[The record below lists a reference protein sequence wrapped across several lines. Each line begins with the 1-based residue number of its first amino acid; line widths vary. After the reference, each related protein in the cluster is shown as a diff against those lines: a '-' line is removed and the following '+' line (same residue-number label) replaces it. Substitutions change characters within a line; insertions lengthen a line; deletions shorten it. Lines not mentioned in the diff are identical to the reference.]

1 MTNDN
6 NGNTGFSKLSRK
18 NLFSNFK
25 AQLPK
30 THASLNEFLFYK
42 CVDAVKGLDVDKAN
56 QEAAAEHRT
65 YKGTNQPV
73 RFEKV
78 SWGYAQA
85 KREAV
90 RRRIIALAKFARD
103 KSTPTNK
110 RRLPIDDTVENIEK
124 MSATEMISKVSP
136 RTMAHV
142 LENVFAEEMRVLGNT
157 PFTGT
162 TTSFVSGT
170 YQNTFTNTVQFVV
183 LDNGPDVCES
193 VIDALANGRFVMI
206 LENTF
211 KGLNK
216 ESNKGDAAFQ
226 IYGYTQGLAA
236 SAIENDKYSEDTN
249 GGWLVTLQET
259 KASKSGMFLYKSDY
273 ATTKKM
279 FETLTDKAV

>member
-1 MTNDN
+1 MAT
-6 NGNTGFSKLSRK
+6 SVC
-18 NLFSNFK
+18 
-25 AQLPK
+25 
-30 THASLNEFLFYK
+30 EFL
-42 CVDAVKGLDVDKAN
+42 L
-56 QEAAAEHRT
+56 
-65 YKGTNQPV
+65 
-73 RFEKV
+73 
-78 SWGYAQA
+78 
-85 KREAV
+85 
-90 RRRIIALAKFARD
+90 ARD
-103 KSTPTNK
+103 IAASCSDPVVPGFEQEGIIMNRDEIDFGAITFDTTRSNVISQIAMLAGK
-110 RRLPIDDTVENIEK
+110 R
-124 MSATEMISKVSP
+124 AYKV
-136 RTMAHV
+136 
-142 LENVFAEEMRVLGNT
+142 RVLGNT

-273 ATTKKM
+273 ATTKRM

>member
-1 MTNDN
+1 MAT
-6 NGNTGFSKLSRK
+6 SVC
-18 NLFSNFK
+18 
-25 AQLPK
+25 
-30 THASLNEFLFYK
+30 EFL
-42 CVDAVKGLDVDKAN
+42 L
-56 QEAAAEHRT
+56 
-65 YKGTNQPV
+65 
-73 RFEKV
+73 
-78 SWGYAQA
+78 
-85 KREAV
+85 
-90 RRRIIALAKFARD
+90 ARD
-103 KSTPTNK
+103 IAASCSDPVVPGFEQEGIIMNRDEIDFGAITFDTTRSNVISQIAMLAGK
-110 RRLPIDDTVENIEK
+110 R
-124 MSATEMISKVSP
+124 AYKV
-136 RTMAHV
+136 
-142 LENVFAEEMRVLGNT
+142 RVLGNT

-170 YQNTFTNTVQFVV
+170 YQNTFTNTVQFIV

>member
-1 MTNDN
+1 MAT
-6 NGNTGFSKLSRK
+6 SVC
-18 NLFSNFK
+18 
-25 AQLPK
+25 
-30 THASLNEFLFYK
+30 EFL
-42 CVDAVKGLDVDKAN
+42 L
-56 QEAAAEHRT
+56 
-65 YKGTNQPV
+65 
-73 RFEKV
+73 
-78 SWGYAQA
+78 
-85 KREAV
+85 
-90 RRRIIALAKFARD
+90 ARD
-103 KSTPTNK
+103 IAASCSDPVVPGFEQEGIIMNRDEIDFGAITFDTTRSNVISQIAMLAGK
-110 RRLPIDDTVENIEK
+110 R
-124 MSATEMISKVSP
+124 AYKV
-136 RTMAHV
+136 
-142 LENVFAEEMRVLGNT
+142 RVLGST

-170 YQNTFTNTVQFVV
+170 YQNTFTNTVQFIV

-279 FETLTDKAV
+279 FETLTDNAV

>member
-1 MTNDN
+1 MAT
-6 NGNTGFSKLSRK
+6 SVC
-18 NLFSNFK
+18 
-25 AQLPK
+25 
-30 THASLNEFLFYK
+30 EFL
-42 CVDAVKGLDVDKAN
+42 L
-56 QEAAAEHRT
+56 
-65 YKGTNQPV
+65 
-73 RFEKV
+73 
-78 SWGYAQA
+78 
-85 KREAV
+85 
-90 RRRIIALAKFARD
+90 ARD
-103 KSTPTNK
+103 IAASCSDPVVPGFEQEGIIMNRDEIDFGAITFDSSRSNVISQIAMLAGK
-110 RRLPIDDTVENIEK
+110 R
-124 MSATEMISKVSP
+124 AYKV
-136 RTMAHV
+136 
-142 LENVFAEEMRVLGNT
+142 RVLGNT

-162 TTSFVSGT
+162 STSFVSGT

-273 ATTKKM
+273 ATTKTM
-279 FETLTDKAV
+279 FESLTDKAV

>member
-1 MTNDN
+1 MAT
-6 NGNTGFSKLSRK
+6 SVC
-18 NLFSNFK
+18 
-25 AQLPK
+25 
-30 THASLNEFLFYK
+30 EFL
-42 CVDAVKGLDVDKAN
+42 L
-56 QEAAAEHRT
+56 
-65 YKGTNQPV
+65 
-73 RFEKV
+73 
-78 SWGYAQA
+78 
-85 KREAV
+85 
-90 RRRIIALAKFARD
+90 ARD
-103 KSTPTNK
+103 IAASCSDPVVPGFEQEGIIMNRDEIDFGAITFDTTRSNVISQIAMLAGK
-110 RRLPIDDTVENIEK
+110 R
-124 MSATEMISKVSP
+124 AYKV
-136 RTMAHV
+136 
-142 LENVFAEEMRVLGNT
+142 RVLGST

-162 TTSFVSGT
+162 STSFVSGT
-170 YQNTFTNTVQFVV
+170 YQNTFTNTVQFIV

>member
-1 MTNDN
+1 MAT
-6 NGNTGFSKLSRK
+6 SVC
-18 NLFSNFK
+18 
-25 AQLPK
+25 
-30 THASLNEFLFYK
+30 EFL
-42 CVDAVKGLDVDKAN
+42 
-56 QEAAAEHRT
+56 
-65 YKGTNQPV
+65 
-73 RFEKV
+73 
-78 SWGYAQA
+78 
-85 KREAV
+85 
-90 RRRIIALAKFARD
+90 LAKDIAASCSDPVVPGFEQEGIIMNRD
-103 KSTPTNK
+103 EIDFGAITFDTTRSNVISQIAMLAGK
-110 RRLPIDDTVENIEK
+110 R
-124 MSATEMISKVSP
+124 AYKV
-136 RTMAHV
+136 
-142 LENVFAEEMRVLGNT
+142 RVLGNT

>member
-1 MTNDN
+1 MAT
-6 NGNTGFSKLSRK
+6 SVC
-18 NLFSNFK
+18 
-25 AQLPK
+25 
-30 THASLNEFLFYK
+30 EFL
-42 CVDAVKGLDVDKAN
+42 L
-56 QEAAAEHRT
+56 
-65 YKGTNQPV
+65 
-73 RFEKV
+73 
-78 SWGYAQA
+78 
-85 KREAV
+85 
-90 RRRIIALAKFARD
+90 ARD
-103 KSTPTNK
+103 IAASCSDPVVPGFEQEGIIMNRDEIDFGAITFDTTRSNVISQIAMLAGK
-110 RRLPIDDTVENIEK
+110 R
-124 MSATEMISKVSP
+124 AYKV
-136 RTMAHV
+136 
-142 LENVFAEEMRVLGNT
+142 RVLGST

-170 YQNTFTNTVQFVV
+170 YQNTFTNTVQFIV

-279 FETLTDKAV
+279 FESLTDKAV

>member
-1 MTNDN
+1 MAT
-6 NGNTGFSKLSRK
+6 SVC
-18 NLFSNFK
+18 
-25 AQLPK
+25 
-30 THASLNEFLFYK
+30 EFL
-42 CVDAVKGLDVDKAN
+42 L
-56 QEAAAEHRT
+56 
-65 YKGTNQPV
+65 
-73 RFEKV
+73 
-78 SWGYAQA
+78 
-85 KREAV
+85 
-90 RRRIIALAKFARD
+90 ARD
-103 KSTPTNK
+103 IAASCSDPVVPGFEQEGIIMNRDEIDFGAITFDSSRSNVISQIAMLAGK
-110 RRLPIDDTVENIEK
+110 R
-124 MSATEMISKVSP
+124 AYKV
-136 RTMAHV
+136 
-142 LENVFAEEMRVLGNT
+142 RVLGNT

-162 TTSFVSGT
+162 STSFVSGT

-193 VIDALANGRFVMI
+193 VIDSLANGRFVMI

-273 ATTKKM
+273 ATTKTM
-279 FETLTDKAV
+279 FESLTDKAV

>member
-1 MTNDN
+1 MAT
-6 NGNTGFSKLSRK
+6 SVC
-18 NLFSNFK
+18 
-25 AQLPK
+25 
-30 THASLNEFLFYK
+30 EFL
-42 CVDAVKGLDVDKAN
+42 L
-56 QEAAAEHRT
+56 
-65 YKGTNQPV
+65 
-73 RFEKV
+73 
-78 SWGYAQA
+78 
-85 KREAV
+85 
-90 RRRIIALAKFARD
+90 ARD
-103 KSTPTNK
+103 IAASCSDPVVPGFEQEGIIMNRDEIDFGAITFDTTRSNVISQIAMLAGK
-110 RRLPIDDTVENIEK
+110 R
-124 MSATEMISKVSP
+124 AYKV
-136 RTMAHV
+136 
-142 LENVFAEEMRVLGNT
+142 RVLGNT

>member
-1 MTNDN
+1 M
-6 NGNTGFSKLSRK
+6 
-18 NLFSNFK
+18 
-25 AQLPK
+25 
-30 THASLNEFLFYK
+30 ASVCDFL
-42 CVDAVKGLDVDKAN
+42 
-56 QEAAAEHRT
+56 
-65 YKGTNQPV
+65 
-73 RFEKV
+73 
-78 SWGYAQA
+78 
-85 KREAV
+85 
-90 RRRIIALAKFARD
+90 LAKDIAASCSDPVVPGFEQEGVIMNRDEIDFGAITFDSAR
-103 KSTPTNK
+103 SNVISQIAMLAGK
-110 RRLPIDDTVENIEK
+110 R
-124 MSATEMISKVSP
+124 AYKV
-136 RTMAHV
+136 
-142 LENVFAEEMRVLGNT
+142 RVLGNT

-216 ESNKGDAAFQ
+216 ETNKGDAAFQ

-249 GGWLVTLQET
+249 GGWLVTMQET

-279 FETLTDKAV
+279 FESLTDKAV

>member
-1 MTNDN
+1 MAT
-6 NGNTGFSKLSRK
+6 SVC
-18 NLFSNFK
+18 
-25 AQLPK
+25 
-30 THASLNEFLFYK
+30 EFL
-42 CVDAVKGLDVDKAN
+42 L
-56 QEAAAEHRT
+56 
-65 YKGTNQPV
+65 
-73 RFEKV
+73 
-78 SWGYAQA
+78 
-85 KREAV
+85 
-90 RRRIIALAKFARD
+90 ARD
-103 KSTPTNK
+103 IAASCSDPVVPGFEQEGIIMNRDEIDFGAITFDTTRSNVISQIAMLAGK
-110 RRLPIDDTVENIEK
+110 R
-124 MSATEMISKVSP
+124 AYKV
-136 RTMAHV
+136 
-142 LENVFAEEMRVLGNT
+142 RVLGNT

-259 KASKSGMFLYKSDY
+259 KASKSGMFLFKTDY
-273 ATTKKM
+273 ATTKEM

>member
-1 MTNDN
+1 MAT
-6 NGNTGFSKLSRK
+6 SVC
-18 NLFSNFK
+18 
-25 AQLPK
+25 
-30 THASLNEFLFYK
+30 EFL
-42 CVDAVKGLDVDKAN
+42 L
-56 QEAAAEHRT
+56 
-65 YKGTNQPV
+65 
-73 RFEKV
+73 
-78 SWGYAQA
+78 
-85 KREAV
+85 
-90 RRRIIALAKFARD
+90 ARD
-103 KSTPTNK
+103 IAASCSDPVVPGFEQEGIIMNRDEIDFGAITFDTTRSNVISQIAMLAGK
-110 RRLPIDDTVENIEK
+110 R
-124 MSATEMISKVSP
+124 AYKV
-136 RTMAHV
+136 
-142 LENVFAEEMRVLGNT
+142 RVLGNT

-236 SAIENDKYSEDTN
+236 SAIENDKYSEETN

>member
-1 MTNDN
+1 MAT
-6 NGNTGFSKLSRK
+6 SVC
-18 NLFSNFK
+18 
-25 AQLPK
+25 
-30 THASLNEFLFYK
+30 EFL
-42 CVDAVKGLDVDKAN
+42 L
-56 QEAAAEHRT
+56 
-65 YKGTNQPV
+65 
-73 RFEKV
+73 
-78 SWGYAQA
+78 
-85 KREAV
+85 
-90 RRRIIALAKFARD
+90 ARD
-103 KSTPTNK
+103 IAASCSDPVVPGFEQEGIIMNRDEIDFGAITFDTTRSNVISQIAMLAGK
-110 RRLPIDDTVENIEK
+110 R
-124 MSATEMISKVSP
+124 AYKV
-136 RTMAHV
+136 
-142 LENVFAEEMRVLGNT
+142 RVLGNT

-279 FETLTDKAV
+279 FDTLTENAV

>member
-1 MTNDN
+1 VISQIAMLA
-6 NGNTGFSKLSRK
+6 GKR
-18 NLFSNFK
+18 
-25 AQLPK
+25 A
-30 THASLNEFLFYK
+30 YK
-42 CVDAVKGLDVDKAN
+42 V
-56 QEAAAEHRT
+56 
-65 YKGTNQPV
+65 
-73 RFEKV
+73 
-78 SWGYAQA
+78 
-85 KREAV
+85 
-90 RRRIIALAKFARD
+90 
-103 KSTPTNK
+103 
-110 RRLPIDDTVENIEK
+110 
-124 MSATEMISKVSP
+124 
-136 RTMAHV
+136 
-142 LENVFAEEMRVLGNT
+142 RVLGNT

>member
-1 MTNDN
+1 MAT
-6 NGNTGFSKLSRK
+6 SVC
-18 NLFSNFK
+18 
-25 AQLPK
+25 
-30 THASLNEFLFYK
+30 EFL
-42 CVDAVKGLDVDKAN
+42 L
-56 QEAAAEHRT
+56 
-65 YKGTNQPV
+65 
-73 RFEKV
+73 
-78 SWGYAQA
+78 
-85 KREAV
+85 
-90 RRRIIALAKFARD
+90 ARD
-103 KSTPTNK
+103 IAASCSDPVVPGFEQEGIIMNRDEIDFGAITFDTARSNVISQIAMLAGK
-110 RRLPIDDTVENIEK
+110 R
-124 MSATEMISKVSP
+124 AYKV
-136 RTMAHV
+136 
-142 LENVFAEEMRVLGNT
+142 RVLGST

-170 YQNTFTNTVQFVV
+170 YQNTFTNTVQFIV

>member
-1 MTNDN
+1 MAT
-6 NGNTGFSKLSRK
+6 SVC
-18 NLFSNFK
+18 
-25 AQLPK
+25 
-30 THASLNEFLFYK
+30 EFL
-42 CVDAVKGLDVDKAN
+42 L
-56 QEAAAEHRT
+56 
-65 YKGTNQPV
+65 
-73 RFEKV
+73 
-78 SWGYAQA
+78 
-85 KREAV
+85 
-90 RRRIIALAKFARD
+90 ARD
-103 KSTPTNK
+103 IAASCSDPVVPGFEQEGIIMNRDEIDFGAITFDTTRSNVISQIAMLAGK
-110 RRLPIDDTVENIEK
+110 R
-124 MSATEMISKVSP
+124 AYKV
-136 RTMAHV
+136 
-142 LENVFAEEMRVLGNT
+142 RVLGNT

-162 TTSFVSGT
+162 STSFVSGT

-273 ATTKKM
+273 ATTKTM
-279 FETLTDKAV
+279 FESLTDKAV

>member
-1 MTNDN
+1 MAT
-6 NGNTGFSKLSRK
+6 SVC
-18 NLFSNFK
+18 
-25 AQLPK
+25 
-30 THASLNEFLFYK
+30 EFL
-42 CVDAVKGLDVDKAN
+42 L
-56 QEAAAEHRT
+56 
-65 YKGTNQPV
+65 
-73 RFEKV
+73 
-78 SWGYAQA
+78 
-85 KREAV
+85 
-90 RRRIIALAKFARD
+90 ARD
-103 KSTPTNK
+103 IAASCSDPVVPGFEQEGIIMNRDEIDFGAITFDTTRSNVISQIAMLAGK
-110 RRLPIDDTVENIEK
+110 R
-124 MSATEMISKVSP
+124 AFKV
-136 RTMAHV
+136 
-142 LENVFAEEMRVLGNT
+142 RVLGNT

>member
-1 MTNDN
+1 MAT
-6 NGNTGFSKLSRK
+6 SVC
-18 NLFSNFK
+18 
-25 AQLPK
+25 
-30 THASLNEFLFYK
+30 EFL
-42 CVDAVKGLDVDKAN
+42 L
-56 QEAAAEHRT
+56 
-65 YKGTNQPV
+65 
-73 RFEKV
+73 
-78 SWGYAQA
+78 
-85 KREAV
+85 
-90 RRRIIALAKFARD
+90 ARD
-103 KSTPTNK
+103 IAASCSDPVVPGFEQEGIIMNRDEIDFGAITFDTTRSNVISQIAMLAGK
-110 RRLPIDDTVENIEK
+110 RPY
-124 MSATEMISKVSP
+124 KV
-136 RTMAHV
+136 
-142 LENVFAEEMRVLGNT
+142 RVLGNT

-279 FETLTDKAV
+279 FETLTDNAV

>member
-1 MTNDN
+1 MAT
-6 NGNTGFSKLSRK
+6 SVC
-18 NLFSNFK
+18 
-25 AQLPK
+25 
-30 THASLNEFLFYK
+30 EFL
-42 CVDAVKGLDVDKAN
+42 L
-56 QEAAAEHRT
+56 
-65 YKGTNQPV
+65 
-73 RFEKV
+73 
-78 SWGYAQA
+78 
-85 KREAV
+85 
-90 RRRIIALAKFARD
+90 ARD
-103 KSTPTNK
+103 IAASCSDPVVPGFEQEGIIMNRDEIDFGAITFDTTRSNVISQIAMLAGK
-110 RRLPIDDTVENIEK
+110 R
-124 MSATEMISKVSP
+124 AYKV
-136 RTMAHV
+136 
-142 LENVFAEEMRVLGNT
+142 RVLGNT

-259 KASKSGMFLYKSDY
+259 KASKSGMFLFKTDY
-273 ATTKKM
+273 ATTKAM
-279 FETLTDKAV
+279 FESLTDKAV

>member
-1 MTNDN
+1 MAT
-6 NGNTGFSKLSRK
+6 SVC
-18 NLFSNFK
+18 
-25 AQLPK
+25 
-30 THASLNEFLFYK
+30 EFL
-42 CVDAVKGLDVDKAN
+42 L
-56 QEAAAEHRT
+56 
-65 YKGTNQPV
+65 
-73 RFEKV
+73 
-78 SWGYAQA
+78 
-85 KREAV
+85 
-90 RRRIIALAKFARD
+90 ARD
-103 KSTPTNK
+103 IAASCSDPVVPGFEQEGIIMNRDEIDFGAITFDTTRSNVISQIAMLAGK
-110 RRLPIDDTVENIEK
+110 R
-124 MSATEMISKVSP
+124 AYKV
-136 RTMAHV
+136 
-142 LENVFAEEMRVLGNT
+142 RVLGST

-170 YQNTFTNTVQFVV
+170 YQNTFTNTVQFIV

>member
-1 MTNDN
+1 MAT
-6 NGNTGFSKLSRK
+6 SVC
-18 NLFSNFK
+18 
-25 AQLPK
+25 
-30 THASLNEFLFYK
+30 EFL
-42 CVDAVKGLDVDKAN
+42 L
-56 QEAAAEHRT
+56 
-65 YKGTNQPV
+65 
-73 RFEKV
+73 
-78 SWGYAQA
+78 
-85 KREAV
+85 
-90 RRRIIALAKFARD
+90 ARD
-103 KSTPTNK
+103 IAASCSDPVVPGFEPEGIIMNRDEIDFGAITFDNSRSNVISQIAMLAGK
-110 RRLPIDDTVENIEK
+110 R
-124 MSATEMISKVSP
+124 AYKV
-136 RTMAHV
+136 
-142 LENVFAEEMRVLGNT
+142 RVLGNT

-162 TTSFVSGT
+162 STSFVSGT

>member
-1 MTNDN
+1 M
-6 NGNTGFSKLSRK
+6 
-18 NLFSNFK
+18 
-25 AQLPK
+25 
-30 THASLNEFLFYK
+30 ASVCEFL
-42 CVDAVKGLDVDKAN
+42 
-56 QEAAAEHRT
+56 
-65 YKGTNQPV
+65 
-73 RFEKV
+73 
-78 SWGYAQA
+78 
-85 KREAV
+85 
-90 RRRIIALAKFARD
+90 LAKDIVASCSDPVVPGFEQEGVIMNRDEIDFGAITFDTAR
-103 KSTPTNK
+103 SNVISQIAMLAGK
-110 RRLPIDDTVENIEK
+110 R
-124 MSATEMISKVSP
+124 AFKV
-136 RTMAHV
+136 
-142 LENVFAEEMRVLGNT
+142 RVLGNT

-183 LDNGPDVCES
+183 LDNGPEVCES

-249 GGWLVTLQET
+249 GGWLVTMQET

-279 FETLTDKAV
+279 FESLTEKAV

>member
-1 MTNDN
+1 M
-6 NGNTGFSKLSRK
+6 
-18 NLFSNFK
+18 
-25 AQLPK
+25 
-30 THASLNEFLFYK
+30 ASVCDFL
-42 CVDAVKGLDVDKAN
+42 
-56 QEAAAEHRT
+56 
-65 YKGTNQPV
+65 
-73 RFEKV
+73 
-78 SWGYAQA
+78 
-85 KREAV
+85 
-90 RRRIIALAKFARD
+90 LAKDIAASCSDPVVPGFEQEGVIMNRDEIDFGAITFDSAR
-103 KSTPTNK
+103 SNVISQIAMLAGK
-110 RRLPIDDTVENIEK
+110 R
-124 MSATEMISKVSP
+124 AYKV
-136 RTMAHV
+136 
-142 LENVFAEEMRVLGNT
+142 RVLGNT

-216 ESNKGDAAFQ
+216 ETNKGDAAFQ

-236 SAIENDKYSEDTN
+236 SAIENNKYSEDTN
-249 GGWLVTLQET
+249 GGWLVTMQET

-279 FETLTDKAV
+279 FESLTDKAV

>member
-1 MTNDN
+1 MAT
-6 NGNTGFSKLSRK
+6 SVC
-18 NLFSNFK
+18 
-25 AQLPK
+25 
-30 THASLNEFLFYK
+30 EFL
-42 CVDAVKGLDVDKAN
+42 L
-56 QEAAAEHRT
+56 
-65 YKGTNQPV
+65 
-73 RFEKV
+73 
-78 SWGYAQA
+78 
-85 KREAV
+85 
-90 RRRIIALAKFARD
+90 ARD
-103 KSTPTNK
+103 IAASCSDPVVPGFEQEGIIMNRDEIDFGAITFDTTRSNVISQIAMLAGK
-110 RRLPIDDTVENIEK
+110 R
-124 MSATEMISKVSP
+124 AFKV
-136 RTMAHV
+136 
-142 LENVFAEEMRVLGNT
+142 RVLGNT

-170 YQNTFTNTVQFVV
+170 YQNTFTNTVQFIV

-259 KASKSGMFLYKSDY
+259 KASKSGMFLFKTDY
-273 ATTKKM
+273 ATTKEM
-279 FETLTDKAV
+279 FETLTEPAV

>member
-1 MTNDN
+1 MAT
-6 NGNTGFSKLSRK
+6 SVC
-18 NLFSNFK
+18 
-25 AQLPK
+25 
-30 THASLNEFLFYK
+30 EFL
-42 CVDAVKGLDVDKAN
+42 L
-56 QEAAAEHRT
+56 
-65 YKGTNQPV
+65 
-73 RFEKV
+73 
-78 SWGYAQA
+78 
-85 KREAV
+85 
-90 RRRIIALAKFARD
+90 ARD
-103 KSTPTNK
+103 IAASCSDPVVPGFEQEGIIMNRDEIDFGAITFDTTRSNVISQIAMLAGK
-110 RRLPIDDTVENIEK
+110 R
-124 MSATEMISKVSP
+124 AYKV
-136 RTMAHV
+136 
-142 LENVFAEEMRVLGNT
+142 RVLGNT

-162 TTSFVSGT
+162 STSFVSGT